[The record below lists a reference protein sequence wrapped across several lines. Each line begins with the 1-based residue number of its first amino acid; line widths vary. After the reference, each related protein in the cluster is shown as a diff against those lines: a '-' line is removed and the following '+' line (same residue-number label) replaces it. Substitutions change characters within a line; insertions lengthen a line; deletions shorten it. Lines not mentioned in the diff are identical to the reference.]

1 MGWEVLSLS
10 RGFSLDLTG
19 VAPTILRHEGRRPLP
34 PPTYAGAVCWKGD
47 AISGPTV
54 KRCYSTE
61 FSHGPP
67 GYSTAFFQGEEPSRF
82 PGLPLTGG
90 AKSLP
95 GALHTNSNSPT
106 KKENED
112 TKAKNCGNWVAM
124 LHWPSPPPEGL
135 GYMDANRAKRMKD

>member
-34 PPTYAGAVCWKGD
+34 PLHMQGLCAGRAM
-47 AISGPTV
+47 P
-54 KRCYSTE
+54 
-61 FSHGPP
+61 
-67 GYSTAFFQGEEPSRF
+67 F
-82 PGLPLTGG
+82 PGPLSRGATQLSFRTARLDTQLQFFPGG
-90 AKSLP
+90 RAESFPRPASDWRSRVASGGSAHKIQL
-95 GALHTNSNSPT
+95 AH

-112 TKAKNCGNWVAM
+112 TKRKGGNWVAR

-135 GYMDANRAKRMKD
+135 GYLDSNRANRMKD

>member
-67 GYSTAFFQGEEPSRF
+67 GYSTAVFSR
-82 PGLPLTGG
+82 G
-90 AKSLP
+90 KSRVVSQACL
-95 GALHTNSNSPT
+95 
-106 KKENED
+106 
-112 TKAKNCGNWVAM
+112 
-124 LHWPSPPPEGL
+124 
-135 GYMDANRAKRMKD
+135 